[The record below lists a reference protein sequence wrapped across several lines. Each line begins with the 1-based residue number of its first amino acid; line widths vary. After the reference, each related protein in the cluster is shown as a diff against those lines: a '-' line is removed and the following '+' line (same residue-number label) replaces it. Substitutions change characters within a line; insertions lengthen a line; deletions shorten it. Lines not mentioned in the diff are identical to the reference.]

1 MQCSLVERHQ
11 YLEKPTVS
19 IFRVA
24 PFFKSISRRQ
34 QDPLKCC

>member
-24 PFFKSISRRQ
+24 PPST
-34 QDPLKCC
+34 P

>member
-1 MQCSLVERHQ
+1 MQCSLVERHH

-24 PFFKSISRRQ
+24 PSST
-34 QDPLKCC
+34 P